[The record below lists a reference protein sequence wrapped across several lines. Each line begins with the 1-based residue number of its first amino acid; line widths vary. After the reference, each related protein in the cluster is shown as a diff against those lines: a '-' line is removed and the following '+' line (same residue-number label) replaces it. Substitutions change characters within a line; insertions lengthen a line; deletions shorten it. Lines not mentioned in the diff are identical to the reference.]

1 MNKQT
6 AVEWLRHQLIENMVC
21 KDPAKG
27 ISIMYFHDN
36 AFLDLCRKA
45 KQMEKEQI
53 AKAFEEGD
61 DWSQNYFDNLM
72 PVGEVYYKQ
81 TYGGDHD

>member
-1 MNKQT
+1 MSKQT
-6 AVEWLRHQLIENMVC
+6 AVAWLRHQLIENMVC
-21 KDPAKG
+21 RDPAKG

-53 AKAFEEGD
+53 VDAFDVGYEASEFG
-61 DWSQNYFDNLM
+61 NLLNK
-72 PVGEVYYKQ
+72 GEQYYQQ
-81 TYGGDHD
+81 TYGGDHE